1 MSAGASDCQDL
12 QDELHRKF
20 NVADFLECVSS
31 SEVLQGRAHFLEQI
45 VSTDLFFLLCVFFLF
60 FLNCISFDL
69 SCDVNKT
76 KAKPRP
82 AALTSGGE
90 ELTPPQLSVLAR
102 SFPVPRGRTA
112 TGGWGF
118 ICSSSRV
125 ERIQPTFRERLKLP
139 RESVSSKQIKAGQ
152 ALTVPSP
159 PQARTRRFGT
169 FRYNSNLRNQR
180 ASRGKRSFS
189 PIDFLPALSFD
200 VFPHYLKIGLRI
212 NKPQPPDVK
221 TTLTQREAEAGRYS
235 RLSQSPLRQ
244 VKHLSRIQDPH
255 KHL

>member
-1 MSAGASDCQDL
+1 MCVFLGG
-12 QDELHRKF
+12 
-20 NVADFLECVSS
+20 VA
-31 SEVLQGRAHFLEQI
+31 EVNEGQAHIEEQI
-45 VSTDLFFLLCVFFLF
+45 VSTDLFFSFVFSFLF
-60 FLNCISFDL
+60 NCISFDL
-69 SCDVNKT
+69 SCDGNKT

-139 RESVSSKQIKAGQ
+139 RGPVESRQIKAGQ
-152 ALTVPSP
+152 GLTVPSP

-180 ASRGKRSFS
+180 ATLSWRGKRSFN

-200 VFPHYLKIGLRI
+200 VFPHYLKIGLGIKER
-212 NKPQPPDVK
+212 QPPDVK
-221 TTLTQREAEAGRYS
+221 TTLTQSDNELKPKLEDTHAS
-235 RLSQSPLRQ
+235 RSPPCDRSNTCRGFKIHINICNNLA
-244 VKHLSRIQDPH
+244 P
-255 KHL
+255 